1 MTSSINVILYV
12 FYAKSFVRLT
22 WLRFTFVLD
31 NVFMLG
37 FDNVVDVCN
46 CPNLTLLDWFCND
59 KRRVS
64 RYTEAYTNTITD
76 PGNQKDIQPA
86 ITEKY

>member
-1 MTSSINVILYV
+1 MNVKLYV
-12 FYAKSFVRLT
+12 FIRNPFPMIVRLT

-37 FDNVVDVCN
+37 FDNVVDVCS
-46 CPNLTLLDWFCND
+46 CPNLTLLAWFCND

-76 PGNQKDIQPA
+76 PGNQKDIHPA
-86 ITEKY
+86 MTEKY